1 MARDDYHVIV
11 YQVLAYLYQCLKSGN
26 PVDVSM
32 LEPGSIL
39 LKQLNEHYWAYIIYN
54 I

>member
-11 YQVLAYLYQCLKSGN
+11 YQILAYLYQCLKNGS
-26 PVDVSM
+26 PVDVFM

-39 LKQLNEHYWAYIIYN
+39 LKQLNEH
-54 I
+54 